1 MVAMRIAELYP
12 SGWHTARV
20 DRIEAPTRPAAVSP
34 RVLARWVLL
43 CAVIAGVFVLH
54 VLSSEHDHNGHG
66 DPVAGLATG
75 HLVTHLGAG
84 AATGPDNTTA
94 APMGATLSDPV
105 TPIGDGD
112 GGWLS
117 GCILF
122 LVVAGTGALLTLAMR
137 RRAEGS
143 APAVPAAVMGVGGVM
158 NRRGPPPGRVRR
170 LALGVI
176 RV

>member
-75 HLVTHLGAG
+75 HVVTHLGAG

-94 APMGATLSDPV
+94 APMEATISDPV

-122 LVVAGTGALLTLAMR
+122 LVVTGTGALLTLAMR

-143 APAVPAAVMGVGGVM
+143 APAKVMGVGGVM
-158 NRRGPPPGRVRR
+158 TRHGPPPGRVRR

>member
-54 VLSSEHDHNGHG
+54 VLTSEHDHNGHG
-66 DPVAGLATG
+66 DPVARLATG
-75 HLVTHLGAG
+75 HVVTHLGAG

-94 APMGATLSDPV
+94 APIEATISDPV
-105 TPIGDGD
+105 TPIGGD

-122 LVVAGTGALLTLAMR
+122 LVVTGTGALLTLAMR

-143 APAVPAAVMGVGGVM
+143 AAAVMGVGGVM
-158 NRRGPPPGRVRR
+158 TRRGPPPGRVRR
-170 LALGVI
+170 LGLAVI